1 MNEDAIAQEL
11 ASKLPN
17 DGPVDYSYPDPPTQA
32 EEFVDKMLPEEIL
45 TQRELMDYLGVTMQ
59 DRHSPMVSDY
69 MKTVYEWAREQAGTG
84 DINHLLRVISEQEQH
99 MGSRLKGDRLRR
111 LGEYI
116 KISRIRQSLAARE
129 RALYG

>member
-1 MNEDAIAQEL
+1 MNEDAIAREL
-11 ASKLPN
+11 ADALPHEE
-17 DGPVDYSYPDPPTQA
+17 VRDYSYPTPEAPKQ
-32 EEFVDKMLPEEIL
+32 EFVDKMLPEEML

-59 DRHSPMVSDY
+59 ERHNPMVADY
-69 MKTVYEWAREQAGTG
+69 MKAVYEWARETAGTG

-111 LGEYI
+111 LGEYV
-116 KISRIRQSLAARE
+116 KINRLRQSLAARE